1 MNSSCAR
8 SVAALAALLCSA
20 APSAAVGQQVGARAD
35 ARPDIIR
42 AALRM
47 DFVSRNYE
55 LDNEEGT
62 ISFDAPMYP
71 GIRLGLE
78 AFPIA
83 TFAPDSAAAGLGVQ
97 VEFGKHDVSTV
108 TDIVEPGQDPITL
121 DIPTRHDTS
130 WFALLYEWNAAP
142 GLLVI
147 PHIGWRAVEYALA
160 YNPLYQNT
168 FYQGVEIGAG
178 ARYELVDGFSLAG
191 AVGVRPA
198 VSLGSTA
205 TVWGA
210 SASAFGFSVDAG
222 GRYRSR
228 TGLFADAGIRYES
241 YATDYEPGPDDT
253 TRTTASDSFFSLL
266 LSVGFAY

>member
-1 MNSSCAR
+1 MTSSCAR
-8 SVAALAALLCSA
+8 IAQAVVALLCCL
-20 APSAAVGQQVGARAD
+20 APSIASAQSSDSPAN

-78 AFPIA
+78 AFPVA
-83 TFAPDSAAAGLGVQ
+83 AFAPDSAAAGLGVQ
-97 VEFGKHDVSTV
+97 LEFGKHNVSTV
-108 TDIVEPGQDPITL
+108 TDIVEPGQDPVTL

-130 WFALLYEWNAAP
+130 WFALVYEWNATP
-142 GLLVI
+142 KLYVI
-147 PHIGWRAVEYALA
+147 PHVGWRAVEYALA

-178 ARYELVDGFSLAG
+178 ARYELVDGFSLTG
-191 AVGVRPA
+191 AIGVRPA

-210 SASAFGFSVDAG
+210 SASAFGFNIDAG

-241 YATDYEPGPDDT
+241 YSTDYEPGPEDT
-253 TRTTASDSFFSLL
+253 TRTTASDSFFSLM